1 MFSDTTLNRI
11 YDRGSSVYNYS
22 LGGEGFTEATKRR
35 TDTRNQREDSPDNF
49 VINYEPTIEIIER
62 DGKNSV
68 DAENRGQRILDD
80 ASIPEIEHAVED

>member
-1 MFSDTTLNRI
+1 MND
-11 YDRGSSVYNYS
+11 V
-22 LGGEGFTEATKRR
+22 TKRR
-35 TDTRNQREDSPDNF
+35 LDTRNGIEKSSDNF

-80 ASIPEIEHAVED
+80 ASIPEVEHAVED

>member
-1 MFSDTTLNRI
+1 MN
-11 YDRGSSVYNYS
+11 
-22 LGGEGFTEATKRR
+22 EAIKRR
-35 TDTRNQREDSPDNF
+35 LDTRNGIEKSSDNF

-80 ASIPEIEHAVED
+80 ASISEVEHAVED

>member
-1 MFSDTTLNRI
+1 MND
-11 YDRGSSVYNYS
+11 
-22 LGGEGFTEATKRR
+22 ATKRR

-49 VINYEPTIEIIER
+49 IIDYDPTIEIIER

-80 ASIPEIEHAVED
+80 TSIQKS